1 VGWVF
6 REWKGL
12 PRVKKSFH
20 EWKNADV
27 VGKSILEAWCPS
39 NPGVYPNRVFFQSG
53 YSSLTIL
60 NDGTI
65 GCAYENGEFEE
76 YQIYFVRL
84 SLDWLT
90 DGKDSYQRPNDIL
103 RK

>member
-53 YSSLTIL
+53 YSSKP
-60 NDGTI
+60 GVHPAP
-65 GCAYENGEFEE
+65 CVYK
-76 YQIYFVRL
+76 L
-84 SLDWLT
+84 SC
-90 DGKDSYQRPNDIL
+90 
-103 RK
+103 

>member
-1 VGWVF
+1 
-6 REWKGL
+6 
-12 PRVKKSFH
+12 
-20 EWKNADV
+20 
-27 VGKSILEAWCPS
+27 
-39 NPGVYPNRVFFQSG
+39 
-53 YSSLTIL
+53 L